1 MHCNFLRREDISNLE
16 GSKILEI
23 CQLIEVKKARMGEA
37 GFNKLEKSGD
47 IFYES
52 YSNAKSF
59 LRHFDNKKNHEIT
72 RQNAKRKKNQK
83 LFQPIVII
91 FMGLEHHQLMISSLS
106 CWLMMHAVA
115 IYAKFLQCVKS
126 KKYLISKLKVS

>member
-1 MHCNFLRREDISNLE
+1 
-16 GSKILEI
+16 
-23 CQLIEVKKARMGEA
+23 MGEA
-37 GFNKLEKSGD
+37 GFNKLKKRGG

-83 LFQPIVII
+83 LFQPIVIN
-91 FMGLEHHQLMISSLS
+91 FMGLEHHQ
-106 CWLMMHAVA
+106 
-115 IYAKFLQCVKS
+115 
-126 KKYLISKLKVS
+126 

>member
-1 MHCNFLRREDISNLE
+1 
-16 GSKILEI
+16 
-23 CQLIEVKKARMGEA
+23 MGEA

-72 RQNAKRKKNQK
+72 RQNAKRKK
-83 LFQPIVII
+83 
-91 FMGLEHHQLMISSLS
+91 
-106 CWLMMHAVA
+106 
-115 IYAKFLQCVKS
+115 KS
-126 KKYLISKLKVS
+126 KIISTHCDYLHGTRASSVDDIFSLMLLNDARCCNLRKILAMCQKQEIPHFQAKGQLISKWPFGFIVWTNTNEIISGFLP